1 MASFAEQWKQMKT
14 KYEASVK
21 EKKPSEKW
29 FGQFRKSSGIES
41 ACKDLDTA
49 IAKGKRADGEKAL
62 AALKKAGENYLT
74 LLDKIMETESVV
86 LKQIKTKNLRIT
98 LNEMLTEAHNEIKGL
113 DNGVFDQVLG
123 PDIMSRA
130 LSLKFHKDAFV
141 KSFATGA
148 DFTKSYATGQVSPA
162 LVNIQKEFAG
172 KYKIC
177 LDAYKIFIGNK
188 GKTMQKLQALKVAK
202 VTLDEIFVHSGREG
216 MLGILRMWESQQ
228 VKETNNQK
236 PVIDRFLKS
245 TPYQVLKAVGTV
257 LNHDAEKLNGAIAKA
272 QSIKV

>member
-1 MASFAEQWKQMKT
+1 MAFAESWKQIKN

-41 ACKDLDTA
+41 ACKELDTA

-62 AALKKAGENYLT
+62 ASLKKAGEAYLT
-74 LLDKIMETESVV
+74 TLDKIMETESVV
-86 LKQIKTKNLRIT
+86 LKQIKTKNLRIS
-98 LNEMLTEAHNEIKGL
+98 LDEMLTEAHNAIKGL
-113 DNGVFDQVLG
+113 DNGVFDLVLG

-148 DFTKSYATGQVSPA
+148 DFTKSYATSTVSPN
-162 LVNIQKEFAG
+162 LVSIQKEFAA

-177 LDAYKIFIGNK
+177 LDAYRIFISNK
-188 GKTMQKLQALKVAK
+188 GKTVQKLQALKVAK
-202 VTLDEIFVHSGREG
+202 VTLDEIFVHAGREG

-236 PVIDRFLKS
+236 EVIARFLKS
-245 TPYQVLKAVGTV
+245 TQYQVLKAVGDV
-257 LNHDAEKLNGAIAKA
+257 LNHDAEKLNGAISKA